1 VVCIEQRVRRVARR
15 LPARPQASTKAL
27 GCRLD
32 RASAV
37 GLRGASACSIT
48 LKQLSHPL
56 LDKVTT
62 RAHDERMPSARF
74 AEALKIAAELPEEE
88 RAELARELVRTL
100 PEDLELEDDESG
112 FSAEWQAEVRRR
124 LRDEP
129 PGEPLTFE
137 QLRERIDKIISHG
150 E

>member
-1 VVCIEQRVRRVARR
+1 MGRVAPT
-15 LPARPQASTKAL
+15 LDFPARPPPSTTVLREAATTAHQPRWSSSRCF
-27 GCRLD
+27 GF
-32 RASAV
+32 SAYP
-37 GLRGASACSIT
+37 S
-48 LKQLSHPL
+48 KQLSHPL
-56 LDKVTT
+56 LDKVTA

-112 FSAEWQAEVRRR
+112 FSEQWQAEIRRR

-129 PGEPLTFE
+129 RGEPLTFE
-137 QLRERIDKIISHG
+137 QLRERVDKMISHG